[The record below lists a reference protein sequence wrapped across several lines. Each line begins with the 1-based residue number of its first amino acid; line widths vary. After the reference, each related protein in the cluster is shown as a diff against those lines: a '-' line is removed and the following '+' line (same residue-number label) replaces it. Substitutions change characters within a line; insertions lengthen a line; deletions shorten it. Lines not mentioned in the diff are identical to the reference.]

1 MKMKKLLWV
10 LPAFA
15 AVATLA
21 SCGSAGSS
29 KISYVDE
36 EGNKQTVDV
45 KPTEDSDAVVETL
58 YAMTKQEVSKPKEVT
73 VAAKVNAEVAA
84 TTADSKKVNYSAN
97 LDAKLQLAADLNA
110 KTAEDLVN
118 SLGAYAHIKLDAT
131 APSLEILGSE
141 TPDFTKTYKYAL
153 DAEAFVEATQMYAYF
168 NKIDLP
174 KVPVTEETKEMASV
188 INAAVPV
195 LKASVLD
202 FNFGSYLT
210 DEVADQI
217 DSVLPM
223 LNDKI
228 CIYDIV
234 KTQSDEFDDAEFKAQ
249 LAAGVEAAG
258 ITIKAVSGS
267 VVTFNFAVDPTSKP
281 TDELK
286 SYKVGQVAAPKTV
299 ISVDV
304 AVDVQKVLPKSISVD
319 LASALTN
326 TVPAPE
332 GFTAFEFSKASVS
345 VNFSYNESVKKIAAS
360 KTTDTVPVT
369 DIINMFMGD

>member
-153 DAEAFVEATQMYAYF
+153 DAEAFVEATQIYAYF

-188 INAAVPV
+188 VNAVVPM
-195 LKASVLD
+195 LKTSVLS

-210 DEVADQI
+210 AEVADQI

-234 KTQSDEFDDAEFKAQ
+234 KTQTEEFDDAKFKAQ

-258 ITIKAVSGS
+258 ISIKAVSGS
-267 VVTFNFAVDPTSKP
+267 VVTFNFAVDPNAKP
-281 TDELK
+281 GDELK
-286 SYKVGQVAAPKTV
+286 SYKVGQVVAPKSV
-299 ISVDV
+299 VSVDV

-326 TVPAPE
+326 AFEAPK

-360 KTTDTVPVT
+360 KTTDTVDVT
-369 DIINMFMGD
+369 EIISMFGD

>member
-234 KTQSDEFDDAEFKAQ
+234 KTQSDEFDDATFKAQ

-286 SYKVGQVAAPKTV
+286 SYKVGQVAATKTL

-326 TVPAPE
+326 TVQAPE

>member
-168 NKIDLP
+168 NKLIYQRFLLQ
-174 KVPVTEETKEMASV
+174 KKQRKWHQ
-188 INAAVPV
+188 
-195 LKASVLD
+195 LL
-202 FNFGSYLT
+202 
-210 DEVADQI
+210 
-217 DSVLPM
+217 M
-223 LNDKI
+223 LQFL
-228 CIYDIV
+228 C
-234 KTQSDEFDDAEFKAQ
+234 
-249 LAAGVEAAG
+249 
-258 ITIKAVSGS
+258 
-267 VVTFNFAVDPTSKP
+267 
-281 TDELK
+281 
-286 SYKVGQVAAPKTV
+286 
-299 ISVDV
+299 
-304 AVDVQKVLPKSISVD
+304 
-319 LASALTN
+319 
-326 TVPAPE
+326 
-332 GFTAFEFSKASVS
+332 
-345 VNFSYNESVKKIAAS
+345 
-360 KTTDTVPVT
+360 
-369 DIINMFMGD
+369 